1 MNRNA
6 NKKPE
11 RHRFNG
17 RIRYFN
23 RKWDFILQTFKR
35 IRYSGHFF

>member
-23 RKWDFILQTFKR
+23 RKMGF
-35 IRYSGHFF
+35 YSPDI

>member
-23 RKWDFILQTFKR
+23 RKMGFYPSNI
-35 IRYSGHFF
+35 

>member
-23 RKWDFILQTFKR
+23 RKMGFYPPDI
-35 IRYSGHFF
+35 